1 MGVESLR
8 PIEGHLVANREELYP
23 THVRSSSPQVHQ
35 PQLLKQQI
43 HQPKNKMQ
51 TLLLVNK
58 IKDNINQEM
67 MMVLHQVMSKIK
79 FMKMSN
85 LKKLSKLKT
94 MIKTGIQM
102 IRLIK

>member
-1 MGVESLR
+1 MR
-8 PIEGHLVANREELYP
+8 QIEKDYIRFILGPHLHKFIN
-23 THVRSSSPQVHQ
+23 

-58 IKDNINQEM
+58 INQEM

-79 FMKMSN
+79 FKKMSN
-85 LKKLSKLKT
+85 LKKLSKLKL